1 MFFRLGSTDADPFGP
16 WSVYTVSLLGA
27 KKKVIKSKR
36 HCATRIRILAPRSA
50 AARALVSMRRVVH
63 VCVYSSILL

>member
-36 HCATRIRILAPRSA
+36 NCATRKRKIATRSA
-50 AARALVSMRRVVH
+50 AARA
-63 VCVYSSILL
+63 Y